1 MLWFMIFFHLQ
12 LMRHFNIPVFIPELA
27 CPFRCVYC
35 NQYNI
40 SGTCKA
46 PEPHEVTA
54 IIENHLQTID
64 YKNNDV
70 EIAFFGGSFTAL
82 PQEQQNAWL
91 KMAKPWIDEGK
102 INGIRI
108 STRPDY
114 VDEEILENLK
124 NHHVTAIELG
134 AQSMNDEVLSLAGR
148 GHNAGQIEISAGMIR
163 DMGFETG
170 LQMMTGLPGDS
181 EESAMETARR
191 FIELKAHTTRIYP
204 TLVIKDTDL
213 AELYYHGNY
222 KPQSLDEAADLCAR
236 LYMLFQSGGV
246 KVLRMGLHPSE
257 SFYEGG
263 SLIAGPFHPA
273 FGEMAMSRVWHY
285 RLSGIIPER
294 AQKLVVSVHPTQINP
309 VIGHKKVNKNWLL
322 EKFRTVE
329 FKAVPGFK
337 KDQVHVDFY

>member
-1 MLWFMIFFHLQ
+1 
-12 LMRHFNIPVFIPELA
+12 MRHFNIPVFIPELA

-40 SGTCKA
+40 SGRLKA
-46 PEPHEVTA
+46 PDTHEVTA
-54 IIENHLQTID
+54 IIEKHLQTID
-64 YKNNDV
+64 CINNEV

-82 PQEQQNAWL
+82 PKEKQNAYL
-91 KMAKPWIDEGK
+91 EMAKPWINAGK
-102 INGIRI
+102 ISGIRI

-134 AQSMNDEVLSLAGR
+134 AQSLNDEVLRTAGR
-148 GHNAGQIEISAGMIR
+148 GHSAAKVEEAAKMINE
-163 DMGFETG
+163 MGFETG
-170 LQMMTGLPGDS
+170 LQMMTGLPGDT
-181 EESAMETARR
+181 EDTAMETARR
-191 FIELKAHTTRIYP
+191 IIEFGAQTTRIYP

-213 AELYYHGNY
+213 AELYREGKY

-236 LYMLFQSGGV
+236 LYLLFQAGGV

-273 FGEMAMSRVWHY
+273 FGEMAMSEVWKY
-285 RLSGIIPER
+285 RLTDIVPER
-294 AQKLVVSVHPTQINP
+294 AEKLILSVHPTQINA
-309 VIGHKKVNKNWLL
+309 VIGHKKVNKKWLQS
-322 EKFRTVE
+322 KFKTVE
-329 FKAVPGFK
+329 FKADPGFK
-337 KDQVHVDFY
+337 KDQIHVDFY

>member
-1 MLWFMIFFHLQ
+1 
-12 LMRHFNIPVFIPELA
+12 MRHYNIPVFIPELA

-40 SGTCKA
+40 SGNCKV
-46 PEPHEVTA
+46 PDPQEVTG
-54 IIENHLQTID
+54 IIEKHLQTID

-114 VDEEILENLK
+114 VDEEMLENLK

-134 AQSMNDEVLSLAGR
+134 AQSLNDEVLRLAGR
-148 GHNAGQIEISAGMIR
+148 GHNASHIEKAAGMIR
-163 DMGFETG
+163 NMGFETG
-170 LQMMTGLPGDS
+170 LQMMTGLPGDT
-181 EESAMETARR
+181 EESTIITARR
-191 FIELKAHTTRIYP
+191 IIELRAQTTRIYP
-204 TLVIKDTDL
+204 TLVIEDTDL
-213 AELYYHGNY
+213 AELYREGKYQ
-222 KPQSLDEAADLCAR
+222 PQSLEEAADLCAR
-236 LYMLFQSGGV
+236 LYLLFQAGGV

-273 FGEMAMSRVWHY
+273 FGEIAMSRVWRF
-285 RLSGIIPER
+285 RLSGIIPEK
-294 AQKLVVSVHPTQINP
+294 AEKLIVSVHPSQINP
-309 VIGHKKVNKNWLL
+309 VIGHKRVNKNWLL
-322 EKFRTVE
+322 EKFRAVE
-329 FKAVPGFK
+329 FKVVPGFK
-337 KDQVHVDFY
+337 KDQIHVDFY